1 MTPPGLP
8 TQAGLFSL
16 EGLNLRSLFWR
27 ILASFWLAI
36 TLVAGLSIGMGHM
49 LNQDAWILS
58 RHPGLN
64 TLAKNWAER
73 YEKMGPEAAQQYLE
87 QRKRRYHID
96 TQVLN
101 EAGEAVVPGTF
112 PRRAAVFEERQGN
125 DHRPLPW
132 RRLTEEYTSASSGET
147 YLLIYR
153 IPHPELDAWHR
164 DSLIWPLSALSIA
177 LVVLTLFSLL
187 VTLSITRPLSRLRG
201 AVHDLGQTSYQQN
214 SLARLASRR
223 DEFGVL
229 ANDFN
234 RMGSR
239 LQSLIGSQRQLLRD
253 VSHELRSPLARLRI
267 ALALA
272 ERAEPE
278 QRDAY
283 WPRLTRECDRLEAL
297 ISEILVLARV
307 DAEQAHAE
315 PVDVNAVLAGVCKDA
330 QLSAPEQ
337 VIHLSETPGLNLHG
351 WPTLVERA
359 VDNLLRNAVRFNP
372 EGQPIEVT
380 AECEDEKILLSVRD
394 HGPGVAAEH
403 LEQLGEPFFRAPGQS
418 APGHGLGLAIARKAA
433 QRHGGTLQLANH
445 PQGGFVATLVLPV
458 QGTASA

>member
-1 MTPPGLP
+1 M
-8 TQAGLFSL
+8 
-16 EGLNLRSLFWR
+16 RSLFWR

-36 TLVAGLSIGMGHM
+36 ALVAGLSILMGHM

-64 TLAKNWAER
+64 TLAQQWTQR
-73 YEKMGPEAAQQYLE
+73 YEENGEDAAQALLE
-87 QRKRRYHID
+87 KRKRRYHID
-96 TQVLN
+96 VQVLN
-101 EAGEAVVPGTF
+101 ENGDPVVRGTF
-112 PRRAAVFEERQGN
+112 PKRAAAFEARQN
-125 DHRPLPW
+125 DSNDRHLPW
-132 RRLTEEYTSASSGET
+132 RRLTDEYTSPKTGET

-164 DSLIWPLSALSIA
+164 ESLLWPLSALGIA

-201 AVHDLGQTSYQQN
+201 AVHDLGQTTYQQN
-214 SLARLASRR
+214 SLARLANRR

-234 RMGSR
+234 RMGAR

-272 ERAEPE
+272 ERASPE
-278 QRDAY
+278 EREKL

-307 DAEQAHAE
+307 DADHASAE
-315 PVDVNAVLAGVCKDA
+315 EVDLNALLSTVQKDA
-330 QLSAPEQ
+330 GMAAPEQ
-337 VIHLSETPGLNLHG
+337 QIELQAEQQLHLKG
-351 WPTLVERA
+351 WPTMLERA
-359 VDNLLRNAVRFNP
+359 LDNLLRNAQRFNP
-372 EGQPIEVT
+372 PGQAIEVL
-380 AECEDEKILLSVRD
+380 ALRQGERIVISVRD
-394 HGPGVAAEH
+394 HGPGVEAEH
-403 LEQLGEPFFRAPGQS
+403 LPQLGEPFFRAPGQS
-418 APGHGLGLAIARKAA
+418 AAGHGLGLAIARRAA
-433 QRHGGTLQLANH
+433 ERHGGSLVLGNH
-445 PQGGFVATLVLPV
+445 PEGGFIASLELPLEPGV
-458 QGTASA
+458 VS